1 MDDSLRQATMNL
13 EFLVATA
20 KAIQNLGLHN
30 GDVESLRVI
39 IQNLPPE
46 MLERIPA
53 LTSAEDVE
61 KKYRDDLSNLH
72 LDVKLALQ

>member
-1 MDDSLRQATMNL
+1 MNL

-72 LDVKLALQ
+72 LDVKLALQQLA